1 MDSPQHYRRPY
12 RKTEAPDTR
21 DGARDVTGE
30 ERGRQGLKRVVACWA
45 LCSPDNIIH
54 AHSRHVSA
62 KTQKG
67 WGFCSRARAAF
78 RLGRS
83 ELLQSQLPPAS
94 RGQHGSSGFRPGSSL
109 QLTWPLLHPV
119 SVTLCNYPISDL
131 CSSKR
136 WVSPSRYAY
145 SREEPAGRMI
155 PWHIV
160 GRFDSCPPPQI
171 PAPSGKGAY
180 RAASCLL

>member
-67 WGFCSRARAAF
+67 WGFCSRARTAF

-83 ELLQSQLPPAS
+83 ELLQSQLPPSVPGTTWLFRLPSWQFPAADMAS
-94 RGQHGSSGFRPGSSL
+94 PAPGVRHIMQLSHLRSL
-109 QLTWPLLHPV
+109 FVETVGIPV
-119 SVTLCNYPISDL
+119 SVC
-131 CSSKR
+131 
-136 WVSPSRYAY
+136 VFSRGTRGPYDT
-145 SREEPAGRMI
+145 
-155 PWHIV
+155 V
-160 GRFDSCPPPQI
+160 
-171 PAPSGKGAY
+171 AY
-180 RAASCLL
+180 RGAL